1 MSKKTI
7 VAALLAAMTVPSQA
21 QLLKGS
27 IKGLTLD
34 DDGVQ
39 ISYSPTGGTLD
50 NQYTT
55 AAVDASGNFTYDAPL
70 SDRNSDIS
78 IIVANQVYGVH
89 LTKGQ
94 TVTVT
99 LSKGKD
105 STPVFMV
112 SGPSKDVSLA
122 VNAEMQAYDMMKYF
136 SMDETK
142 AKTNAEY
149 RQLLDDSYK
158 RVLPYLKGIKDKE
171 LRKFYTELNEAQY
184 KWTKIRLVMDKCE
197 ENGTRY

>member
-27 IKGLTLD
+27 LKGLTLD

-55 AAVDASGNFTYDAPL
+55 VAVDANGNFTYDAPL

-99 LSKGKD
+99 LSKGKGD
-105 STPVFMV
+105 KPVFTV

-158 RVLPYLKGIKDKE
+158 RVLPYLKGIK
-171 LRKFYTELNEAQY
+171 
-184 KWTKIRLVMDKCE
+184 
-197 ENGTRY
+197 